1 MSITAS
7 PYIEQRSAA
16 QLTPPPPPP
25 SYARAFEVGQNPTS
39 VKYDLA
45 LNLRTARGGAIVR
58 SRIQLPHTVR
68 SDRRIGVICKENSAT
83 AIQAKAAG
91 AIAVGEETMFEII
104 RAGTISFT
112 AVICEQASADK
123 LAKQKDLGRILGPKG
138 IMPSVRQK
146 TITSN
151 VLALLKEMHGADN
164 YREKD
169 GVVRIAIG
177 QLGFSPEQLAEN
189 LKAFVSKVKED
200 LRDVETQTHKEL
212 HEIVLSTTH
221 GPGFSLNGGFAPTQ
235 EGITP
240 AMLSGP
246 M

>member
-1 MSITAS
+1 M
-7 PYIEQRSAA
+7 
-16 QLTPPPPPP
+16 
-25 SYARAFEVGQNPTS
+25 
-39 VKYDLA
+39 
-45 LNLRTARGGAIVR
+45 
-58 SRIQLPHTVR
+58 R

-91 AIAVGEETMFEII
+91 AVATGEETMFELI
-104 RAGTISFT
+104 RSGEIAFT
-112 AVICEQASADK
+112 AVICDQGSADK

-146 TITSN
+146 TITGN

-177 QLGFSPEQLAEN
+177 QLGFSPDQLAAN
-189 LKAFVSKVKED
+189 VKAMVSKVKED
-200 LRDVETQTHKEL
+200 MRDIDQQTHKEL
-212 HEIVLSTTH
+212 HEIVLSTTN

-240 AMLSGP
+240 AMLTGP